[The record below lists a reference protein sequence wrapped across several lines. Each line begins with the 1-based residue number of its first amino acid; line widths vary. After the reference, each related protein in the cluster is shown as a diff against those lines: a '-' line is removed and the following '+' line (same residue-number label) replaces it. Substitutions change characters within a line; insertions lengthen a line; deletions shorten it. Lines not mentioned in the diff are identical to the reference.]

1 MRVTKKGSTA
11 APKCSGGK
19 MGAPFRRD
27 RGVQEHVRKNSR
39 AHGSQNGVKM
49 DAKSGPGQTVKTEL
63 PSRRELT

>member
-27 RGVQEHVRKNSR
+27 RGVQEHLGKNSR
-39 AHGSQNGVKM
+39 AYGSQNGAKM
-49 DAKSGPGQTVKTEL
+49 VSKWEPKVVQDKQ
-63 PSRRELT
+63 